1 GKAWMK
7 MLNES
12 YGDLFELYIGN
23 NRVINICKA
32 EYMEK
37 LFISSSKNNK
47 FPHRFGHSEGLKE
60 LGDND
65 VGLIGNANLECW
77 KSSRLFFNSMLL
89 PSFCERACDA
99 VNRLWKEMES
109 NWSSYYNDSKNEF
122 EIDMTEWIRK
132 FTASMTFELNL
143 GIKTSLIQEN
153 KNLISM
159 LDMYLTSLEWFLIHP
174 YWMRHY
180 IPFMRA
186 HTKRLLKNRDDL
198 FDIISKIINERR
210 KEIENSL
217 INKDG
222 KAEQMNDMLSMMII
236 SNTSLIVDNSA
247 DDLSPGRKFGS
258 IMVKGMMTMLY
269 RKYDVELVCE
279 EDIKYYRDY
288 LLAYYQNFVTKLKPR
303 NDQNS

>member
-1 GKAWMK
+1 MK
-7 MLNES
+7 LLNES

-77 KSSRLFFNSMLL
+77 KSSRHFFNSMLL
-89 PSFCERACDA
+89 PNFSERVYDA
-99 VNRLWKEMES
+99 VNSLWKEMES
-109 NWSSYYNDSKNEF
+109 NWLSNYNDSKNEF
-122 EIDMTEWIRK
+122 EIDMTEWIRS
-132 FTASMTFELNL
+132 FTISVTFELNL
-143 GIKTSLIQEN
+143 GIKTSLIQDN
-153 KNLISM
+153 KKLISM
-159 LDMYLTSLEWFLIHP
+159 IDMYLTSLEWFLIHP

-180 IPFMRA
+180 VPFFHA

-198 FDIISKIINERR
+198 FDIISKIIKDRR

-222 KAEQMNDMLSMMII
+222 KAEQMNDMLSMMIM
-236 SNTSLIVDNSA
+236 SNTSLIADNLT
-247 DDLSPGRKFGS
+247 DDLSPEFKRPMTEREIIGNVLDTLFGG
-258 IMVKGMMTMLY
+258 IATV
-269 RKYDVELVCE
+269 
-279 EDIKYYRDY
+279 I
-288 LLAYYQNFVTKLKPR
+288 Q
-303 NDQNS
+303 